1 MKYLKTY
8 LFFISLLILS
18 ISCEDDDYNC
28 PSNIQLP
35 PYTNDGL
42 DIVACKINEDVWIG
56 NEAELCHGS
65 FYGCEPSFRIFHQG
79 LKDEYGYNIKDK
91 NGNFIFDSL
100 FQIKFKSDFKFDC
113 DNFSNTSF
121 DLQVL
126 ASINSLETSGE
137 KYKEMFI
144 KYNVWTNREAGEREV
159 YWLDFDK
166 PYTFFVDLDTARR
179 QASGTFSGIFE
190 EHDTGKLI
198 EITDGFFDM
207 TEIGG

>member
-1 MKYLKTY
+1 MKTILII
-8 LFFISLLILS
+8 LMFSFIA
-18 ISCEDDDYNC
+18 CEDDDYNC

-56 NEAELCHGS
+56 NEEKICRGS
-65 FYGCEPSFRIFHQG
+65 FYGCGPSFQIYQLPIYGEDGRIV
-79 LKDEYGYNIKDK
+79 KDNE
-91 NGNFIFDSL
+91 GNFLHDSL
-100 FQIKFKSDFKFDC
+100 FQIKFKSYFKYDC
-113 DNFSNTSF
+113 NNFSNTSF

-144 KYNVWTNREAGEREV
+144 KYNVWTNREAGERDI
-159 YWLDFDK
+159 YQLDFDK

>member
-8 LFFISLLILS
+8 LFFISFLILS

-42 DIVACKINEDVWIG
+42 DIVACKINDDVWIG
-56 NEAELCHGS
+56 NEEEICS
-65 FYGCEPSFRIFHQG
+65 EYTGCRPSFQINHLF
-79 LKDEYGYNIKDK
+79 KMDEDGRLIENK
-91 NGNFIFDSL
+91 NGGIIRDTL
-100 FQIKFKSDFKFDC
+100 FQIEFKSDFKYDC
-113 DNFSNTSF
+113 NNFSNTTF